1 MSYTKNVRKGG
12 MTLRTFSVLA
22 GSRIFDRNSGTNVI
36 VKDVFFDNNGIV
48 HGLLAK
54 RHPWSKCRFF
64 PISGFLSES
73 PQMPNVTVQ
82 ELWTVCHKPK
92 PVLGQSVTKQAEMD
106 AMITDVYFSD
116 NLDTLVAVETT
127 EGFFSDMRHG
137 RQTLFHNASY
147 EINGESFFGQ

>member
-12 MTLRTFSVLA
+12 MTLRTFSVLE
-22 GSRIFDRNSGTNVI
+22 GSRIFDQNSGTDVI
-36 VKDVFFDNNGIV
+36 IKDILFDNSGIV

-54 RHPWSKCRFF
+54 RHRWSKCRFF
-64 PISGFLSES
+64 PISGFISGSHQIPDVSAE
-73 PQMPNVTVQ
+73 N
-82 ELWTVCHKPK
+82 LWTVCHKPK
-92 PVLGQSVTKQAEMD
+92 PLLGQAVTKQAQID
-106 AMITDVYFSD
+106 ALITDVYFSD

-137 RQTLFHNASY
+137 RKALFHNASY